1 MNIKSRKNLRW
12 SAERVLN
19 EIRQWKEKGEA
30 LYANH
35 VRLNYQEL
43 LAASIRYYG
52 SWQKAVEAAGIS
64 YEAVRKYRKWSK
76 EVIVEEIR
84 DLAARGF
91 DLSFR
96 SMALSQHNSM
106 VYAAIR
112 PKYFG
117 DWRAALEAAG
127 LASEEIYRYR
137 SWDMEGI
144 LEEIRRLQTE
154 GADLSS
160 KSMDE
165 SSNKLIATARRRFGN
180 WGRAL
185 ESAGINY
192 DEIRRRK
199 RWTKASVAEGILEL
213 KAQGV
218 KLITPEVKK
227 ANPSLFA
234 AACKKHFYGTWKK
247 ALKAALRLDTSRKGS
262 ANHAAQ
268 APSETA
274 VATETALMIENA
286 VEPQT
291 VFASS

>member
-12 SAERVLN
+12 SAERVLT

-192 DEIRRRK
+192 DDIRRRR
-199 RWTKASVAEGILEL
+199 RWTRESVAQGILEL

-247 ALKAALRLDTSRKGS
+247 ALKAALRLES
-262 ANHAAQ
+262 AKRPSAVLVPEVLV
-268 APSETA
+268 APVL
-274 VATETALMIENA
+274 VASVTPESA
-286 VEPQT
+286 P
-291 VFASS
+291 ASS

>member
-1 MNIKSRKNLRW
+1 
-12 SAERVLN
+12 
-19 EIRQWKEKGEA
+19 
-30 LYANH
+30 
-35 VRLNYQEL
+35 
-43 LAASIRYYG
+43 
-52 SWQKAVEAAGIS
+52 
-64 YEAVRKYRKWSK
+64 
-76 EVIVEEIR
+76 
-84 DLAARGF
+84 
-91 DLSFR
+91 
-96 SMALSQHNSM
+96 M

-192 DEIRRRK
+192 DDIRRRR
-199 RWTKASVAEGILEL
+199 RWTRESVAEGILEL

-247 ALKAALRLDTSRKGS
+247 ALKAALRLDTSRKTS
-262 ANHAAQ
+262 ANVTAQ
-268 APSETA
+268 APVETAGETETVRVTETA
-274 VATETALMIENA
+274 VVPETVL
-286 VEPQT
+286 
-291 VFASS
+291 ASS

>member
-1 MNIKSRKNLRW
+1 MQIKTRKNLRW
-12 SAERVLN
+12 SSERVIT
-19 EIRQWKEKGEA
+19 EIRDWQSQGQP

-35 VRLNYQEL
+35 VRLNFQEL
-43 LAASIRYYG
+43 LAASIRYFG
-52 SWQKAVEAAGIS
+52 GWQKAVETAGIS

-84 DLAARGF
+84 ELASRGF

-96 SMALSQHNSM
+96 SMALSQHNAM

-117 DWRAALEAAG
+117 NWRAALEAAG

-137 SWDMEGI
+137 SWDQEGI
-144 LEEIRRLQTE
+144 LEEIRRLKSE
-154 GADLSS
+154 GVDLSS
-160 KSMDE
+160 KSMDD

-192 DEIRRRK
+192 ADIRRRK
-199 RWTKASVAEGILEL
+199 RWTRESVAEGILDL
-213 KAQGV
+213 KKQGV
-218 KLITPEVKK
+218 RLITPEVKR
-227 ANPSLFA
+227 ANPSLFS

-247 ALKAALRLDTSRKGS
+247 ALKAALRLEDVNRVLPEVP
-262 ANHAAQ
+262 
-268 APSETA
+268 APA
-274 VATETALMIENA
+274 VVVVPVATEPVL
-286 VEPQT
+286 
-291 VFASS
+291 ASS

>member
-12 SAERVLN
+12 SAERVTT

-52 SWQKAVEAAGIS
+52 SWQKAVEGAGIS

-192 DEIRRRK
+192 DDIRRRR
-199 RWTKASVAEGILEL
+199 RWTKELVAEGILEL

-234 AACKKHFYGTWKK
+234 AACKKHFFGTWKK
-247 ALKAALRLDTSRKGS
+247 ALKAALRLESVKRTS
-262 ANHAAQ
+262 AAFEPEVVV
-268 APSETA
+268 APVV
-274 VATETALMIENA
+274 VASVTP
-286 VEPQT
+286 EP
-291 VFASS
+291 VLASS

>member
-12 SAERVLN
+12 SAERVLT

-165 SSNKLIATARRRFGN
+165 SANKLIATARRRFGN

-192 DEIRRRK
+192 DDIRRRR
-199 RWTKASVAEGILEL
+199 RWTRESVAQGILEL

-247 ALKAALRLDTSRKGS
+247 ALKAALRLES
-262 ANHAAQ
+262 AKKASAVLVPEVVV
-268 APSETA
+268 APVL
-274 VATETALMIENA
+274 VASVAP
-286 VEPQT
+286 EPLL
-291 VFASS
+291 ASS

>member
-12 SAERVLN
+12 TAERVLN

-84 DLAARGF
+84 SLAARGF

-192 DEIRRRK
+192 DDIRRRR
-199 RWTKASVAEGILEL
+199 RWTRESVAEGILEL

-247 ALKAALRLDTSRKGS
+247 ALKAALRLES
-262 ANHAAQ
+262 AKKA
-268 APSETA
+268 TA
-274 VATETALMIENA
+274 VLVPEVVVAPVLVASVTP
-286 VEPQT
+286 EPLL
-291 VFASS
+291 ASS

>member
-1 MNIKSRKNLRW
+1 MKTRSRKNLRW
-12 SAERVLN
+12 STERVVA
-19 EIRQWKEKGEA
+19 EIHQWRDKGEP

-35 VRLNYQEL
+35 VRLNFQEL
-43 LAASIRYYG
+43 LAASIRYFG
-52 SWQKAVEAAGIS
+52 SWQVALDQAGIS
-64 YEAVRKYRKWSK
+64 YVDVRKYRKWSK

-84 DLAARGF
+84 DLASKGF

-96 SMALSQHNSM
+96 SMALSQHNAM

-117 DWRAALEAAG
+117 NWRTALEAAG

-137 SWDMEGI
+137 SWDEDGI

-180 WGRAL
+180 WGSAL
-185 ESAGINY
+185 EKAGV
-192 DEIRRRK
+192 RRRK
-199 RWTKASVAEGILEL
+199 RWTRENLVEGILEL
-213 KAQGV
+213 KKQGV
-218 KLITPEVKK
+218 KLITPEVKR

-247 ALKAALRLDTSRKGS
+247 ALRAALR
-262 ANHAAQ
+262 
-268 APSETA
+268 SENQGVSQTVLEPTA
-274 VATETALMIENA
+274 EPASVVKP
-286 VEPQT
+286 VEPQL
-291 VFASS
+291 ASFSA

>member
-1 MNIKSRKNLRW
+1 L
-12 SAERVLN
+12 AE
-19 EIRQWKEKGEA
+19 IHQWKDKGEP

-35 VRLNYQEL
+35 VRLNFQEL
-43 LAASIRYYG
+43 LAASIRYFG
-52 SWQKAVEAAGIS
+52 SWQVALDQAGIS
-64 YEAVRKYRKWSK
+64 YVDVRKYRKWSK

-84 DLAARGF
+84 DLASKGF

-96 SMALSQHNSM
+96 SMALSQHNAM

-117 DWRAALEAAG
+117 NWRTALEAAG

-137 SWDMEGI
+137 SWDESGI
-144 LEEIRRLQTE
+144 LEEIRRLKTE

-180 WGRAL
+180 WGKAL
-185 ESAGINY
+185 EKAGINY
-192 DEIRRRK
+192 SEVRRRK
-199 RWTKASVAEGILEL
+199 RWTRENLVEGILEL
-213 KAQGV
+213 KKQGV
-218 KLITPEVKK
+218 KLITPEVKR

-247 ALKAALRLDTSRKGS
+247 ALRAALRSEKLEEGLDSSSPTASEV
-262 ANHAAQ
+262 AVTATPV
-268 APSETA
+268 PSEH
-274 VATETALMIENA
+274 ATLS
-286 VEPQT
+286 V
-291 VFASS
+291 

>member
-12 SAERVLN
+12 TAERVLN

-84 DLAARGF
+84 SLAARGF

-192 DEIRRRK
+192 DDIRRRR
-199 RWTKASVAEGILEL
+199 RWTRESVAQGILEL

-247 ALKAALRLDTSRKGS
+247 ALKAALRLES
-262 ANHAAQ
+262 AKKA
-268 APSETA
+268 TA
-274 VATETALMIENA
+274 VLVPEVVVAPVLVASVTP
-286 VEPQT
+286 EPLL
-291 VFASS
+291 ASI